1 MERKMRDDHI
11 LALATGQGLD
21 KVWGEDG
28 GWIGSAERTELK
40 SSNSLTGEGGRGCI
54 VDALAKLYT

>member
-1 MERKMRDDHI
+1 MRDDHI

-40 SSNSLTGEGGRGCI
+40 SSNSLTGEGGVASSTPSPSFI
-54 VDALAKLYT
+54 LEV